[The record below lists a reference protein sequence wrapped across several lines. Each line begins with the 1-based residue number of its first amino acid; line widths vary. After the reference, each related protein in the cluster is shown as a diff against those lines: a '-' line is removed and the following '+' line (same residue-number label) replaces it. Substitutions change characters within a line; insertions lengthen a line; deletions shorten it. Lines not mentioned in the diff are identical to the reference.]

1 MTTMTIMTMV
11 RVTKTIMTIMI
22 MTIMMFLIVPR
33 AHSLLHPPPRTLV
46 HYLGGN
52 KVNRCSIQQKLP
64 NINKINI

>member
-1 MTTMTIMTMV
+1 MTTMTIMTM
-11 RVTKTIMTIMI
+11 VTKTIMTIMI
-22 MTIMMFLIVPR
+22 MTIMMFLTIPR

-52 KVNRCSIQQKLP
+52 KVNRSSIQQKLP